1 MKTIKLKLLIST
13 FIITSLM
20 LVAATAN
27 AAPVKFKDVVQ
38 KVNAKPG
45 KAGSSNF
52 AKLEIAK
59 NDPVKKANDPVKK
72 VKNGDGDGDGDGDK
86 DKKGKKEGDKK
97 AEADTTVETEVTTEV
112 AQQDERVITTTT
124 VEIAEA
130 EECFCEEAIIAES
143 AGFPKLALL
152 GLGGIPLFFIPNS
165 DPSPSPSTPNVMTPT
180 PMTPTPMTPTPPST
194 PPVPEPMTLLLFG
207 SGLTGVGLAARRR
220 FGKKKGDDSE
230 A

>member
-1 MKTIKLKLLIST
+1 MNKLKIKLIIST

-27 AAPVKFKDVVQ
+27 AAPVKFKQVVQ
-38 KVNAKPG
+38 IVNAKPG
-45 KAGSSNF
+45 KAGNSNF
-52 AKLEIAK
+52 TKLEIAK
-59 NDPVKKANDPVKK
+59 NDPIVKTKNDPK
-72 VKNGDGDGDGDGDK
+72 VKTKAGDGDKDGDK

-97 AEADTTVETEVTTEV
+97 AEADKPSETESTNEI
-112 AQQDERVITTTT
+112 AQQDDRVITKTSI
-124 VEIAEA
+124 EIAEA

-152 GLGGIPLFFIPNS
+152 GLGGIPLFFIPDG
-165 DPSPSPSTPNVMTPT
+165 DPSPSPPTFTSPSPSPSPSMMTPT
-180 PMTPTPMTPTPPST
+180 PSPS

-207 SGLTGVGLAARRR
+207 TGLTGVGLAARRR
-220 FGKKKGDDSE
+220 FGKKKGENSD